1 MLLNTRIRRRLPESK
16 IIIAVVVVSQL
27 LRSSVRQQAFAC
39 FSCFRAARIF
49 DFFVKLSKTARLAT
63 GNNQSSNHDP
73 GSNSVSHIALYAAR
87 TAAPRLVDVRHHGC
101 RSTQRSVS
109 R

>member
-27 LRSSVRQQAFAC
+27 LRSSVHQQAFAY

-49 DFFVKLSKTARLAT
+49 EFFVKLSKTARLAT
-63 GNNQSSNHDP
+63 GNNQSLNHDP
-73 GSNSVSHIALYAAR
+73 GSNSVSHTALYGYSLVSRAAR
-87 TAAPRLVDVRHHGC
+87 RNRPPSKKYAAVAG
-101 RSTQRSVS
+101 
-109 R
+109 